1 MINIERLTKKIVKLI
16 KEEKNDERA
25 FTDREVTFFRFL
37 TKYRQSKSPTG
48 AQLYDVIKKN
58 LPVFGFSSDSLTH
71 YSNIFT
77 QNYRADGKY
86 NETLTS
92 DLVDYSGMKP
102 KRITNVHASDY
113 VNELKPFKG
122 SNLEGKWEKDYRG
135 DWGYVVTSYDW
146 YPIYI
151 YKYKKWFEVDD
162 RYSSSTGKQ
171 MSKARPSAS
180 YESSIKLGRREMD
193 KVRNGVDVNEFMG
206 SKTKSFT
213 EKVDKLIDSNTI
225 ERIRMGW
232 YPRVR
237 VTFTYTGVR
246 VDSGTPEISINVSNV
261 EKIVD
266 NKFDRQA
273 GDFFNDEMEGVTKET
288 IEELIKGYMSN
299 KWYQEFGESESNFNK
314 KLVVNVEYQP

>member
-58 LPVFGFSSDSLTH
+58 LPIFGFDTDSLTH

-77 QNYRADGKY
+77 QNYRSDGKY

-92 DLVDYSGMKP
+92 DLVDDYSGMKP

-122 SNLEGKWEKDYRG
+122 SNLEGRWEKDYRG

-171 MSKARPSAS
+171 MSKARPSVS

-213 EKVDKLIDSNTI
+213 EKVENLKPVRS
-225 ERIRMGW
+225 RHYYIRSLTHS
-232 YPRVR
+232 P
-237 VTFTYTGVR
+237 TH
-246 VDSGTPEISINVSNV
+246 S
-261 EKIVD
+261 
-266 NKFDRQA
+266 
-273 GDFFNDEMEGVTKET
+273 
-288 IEELIKGYMSN
+288 
-299 KWYQEFGESESNFNK
+299 
-314 KLVVNVEYQP
+314 

>member
-1 MINIERLTKKIVKLI
+1 MTKLDQITKKIIKLI
-16 KEEKNDERA
+16 KEGKENDKA

-37 TKYRQSKSPTG
+37 TKYRQAKKPTG
-48 AQLYDVIKKN
+48 AQLHDVIKKN
-58 LPVFGFSSDSLTH
+58 LPVFGFSPDSLTH
-71 YSNIFT
+71 YVNTFT

-86 NETLTS
+86 NETLVG
-92 DLVDYSGMKP
+92 DLVNYSDMKS
-102 KRITNVHASDY
+102 KRITNVNARDY
-113 VNELKPFKG
+113 VDNLKPFKG

-171 MSKARPSAS
+171 MSKSRPSATWS
-180 YESSIKLGRREMD
+180 GSIKLGRREMD
-193 KVRNGVDVNEFMG
+193 KIRNGVDVDEFMG

-213 EKVDKLIDSNTI
+213 EKIDNLIDSNTV

-232 YPRVR
+232 YPRFR

-246 VDSGTPEISINVSNV
+246 IDSGTPEISINVSNV
-261 EKIVD
+261 EKIVN
-266 NKFDRQA
+266 NKLDREA
-273 GDFFNDEMEGVTKET
+273 GDFFNDEMEGVTKEML
-288 IEELIKGYMSN
+288 EDLIKGYLSE
-299 KWYQEFGESESNFNK
+299 KWYQEFGESENNFNK
-314 KLVVNVEYQP
+314 KLVVNVDYQR

>member
-1 MINIERLTKKIVKLI
+1 
-16 KEEKNDERA
+16 
-25 FTDREVTFFRFL
+25 
-37 TKYRQSKSPTG
+37 
-48 AQLYDVIKKN
+48 
-58 LPVFGFSSDSLTH
+58 
-71 YSNIFT
+71 
-77 QNYRADGKY
+77 
-86 NETLTS
+86 
-92 DLVDYSGMKP
+92 
-102 KRITNVHASDY
+102 
-113 VNELKPFKG
+113 
-122 SNLEGKWEKDYRG
+122 
-135 DWGYVVTSYDW
+135 
-146 YPIYI
+146 
-151 YKYKKWFEVDD
+151 
-162 RYSSSTGKQ
+162 

-180 YESSIKLGRREMD
+180 YQSSIKLGRREMD

-273 GDFFNDEMEGVTKET
+273 GDFFNDEMTGVTKET

-299 KWYQEFGESESNFNK
+299 KWHQEFGESESNFNK
-314 KLVVNVEYQP
+314 KLVVNIEYQR

>member
-1 MINIERLTKKIVKLI
+1 VAWFILSLVTSSVNDVISKYLGLRLHSY
-16 KEEKNDERA
+16 
-25 FTDREVTFFRFL
+25 EVTFFRFL
-37 TKYRQSKSPTG
+37 TKYRQSKQPTG
-48 AQLYDVIKKN
+48 SQLYDVIKKN
-58 LPVFGFSSDSLTH
+58 LPVFGFSPDSVTH
-71 YSNIFT
+71 YSNVFT
-77 QNYRADGKY
+77 QNYRSDGKY
-86 NETLTS
+86 NETLVS

-102 KRITNVHASDY
+102 KRITNVNASDY

-180 YESSIKLGRREMD
+180 YQNSIKLGRREMD

-213 EKVDKLIDSNTI
+213 EEVDKLIDSNTI

-237 VTFTYTGVR
+237 VTFTYTNVR

-299 KWYQEFGESESNFNK
+299 KWHQEFGESESNFNK
-314 KLVVNVEYQP
+314 KLVALLE